1 MLRGEVSITG
11 GSLGGLT
18 SCYAASKYPEVFARA
33 VCSSPSNCYNF
44 GNGGL
49 ASVIASNYAA
59 SGKAPKAVIQFLGA
73 EALSGDGRLDGDEYQ
88 MQYLIRDDDAWQ
100 SIGMTPVTFESI
112 YTAETPDAYGFR
124 RAKALPA
131 HIVMTMII
139 PGGQHAPPTW
149 QQTLSAALPILYRA
163 DRPDKTRIPKSES
176 LAYYSLPAPTA
187 TPSDTSSSSSDN
199 GIKLSAGEV
208 AACVIVPTVATI
220 VALVAYFSFVLKPQ
234 LLARLGDQT
243 ISKQSSP
250 FQRQL

>member
-1 MLRGEVSITG
+1 MVRGEVSITG

-18 SCYAASKYPEVFARA
+18 SCYAASKYPQVFARA

-73 EALSGDGRLDGDEYQ
+73 EALSGDGRADGDEYQ
-88 MQYLIRDDDAWQ
+88 MQHMLRDDAAWQ
-100 SIGMTPVTFESI
+100 SIGLAPVTFESV
-112 YTAETPDAYGFR
+112 YTPDTPDAFGFH
-124 RAKALPA
+124 RAKPLPDR
-131 HIVMTMII
+131 IVMSLIL

-149 QQTLSAALPILYRA
+149 QQTLAAALPIMYRA

-187 TPSDTSSSSSDN
+187 TPPDSTASDSSSDFS
-199 GIKLSAGEV
+199 LSAGEV
-208 AACVIVPTVATI
+208 AACVIVPTVVTI
-220 VALVAYFSFVLKPQ
+220 ASLVAYFSLVLKPQ
-234 LLARLGDQT
+234 LLQGLGDQT
-243 ISKQSSP
+243 ISKEVSP
-250 FQRQL
+250 FQRNL